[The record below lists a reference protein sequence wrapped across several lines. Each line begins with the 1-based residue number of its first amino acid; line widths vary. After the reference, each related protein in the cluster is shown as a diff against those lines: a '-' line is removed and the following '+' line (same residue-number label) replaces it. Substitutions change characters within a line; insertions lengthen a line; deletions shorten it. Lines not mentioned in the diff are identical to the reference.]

1 MLGGQQRERV
11 GGKQGDE
18 RGGAWG
24 GVRFLC
30 NGFILWLLK
39 NQNTHS

>member
-18 RGGAWG
+18 RGGVWG
-24 GVRFLC
+24 GMGRGEVFM
-30 NGFILWLLK
+30 
-39 NQNTHS
+39 